1 MTAAHNISA
10 PAGLTGER
18 AVVVATKLNIPRVRG
33 QLIDRTALL
42 AQLVAAVDRKL
53 TVVSA
58 PAGWGKTTSLAQW
71 LADGAL
77 GSGARRYGWL
87 SIDPPDNDPV
97 RFWTYVM
104 CALRNADPSVGARA
118 LELVGMGADPLR
130 AVLPTLINEVAASS
144 AQLVLIL
151 DDYHLITN
159 QAVHDQMEFVLTR
172 MPANLHLVLACRS
185 DPSLPLARLRVRG
198 ELAELHTEHLRFEA
212 AEAETLLNTVLH
224 LDLSHADVELLCQR
238 TEGWAAGLYLA
249 ALSLGG
255 STGAGA
261 LINEF
266 DGDNRHIADYLM
278 AEVLDVQPAHLRRF
292 LLRTSVLRK
301 LSGPLCDAVL
311 HDSDSAAVLEAVE
324 HDNLFLVPLDLTRRW
339 YRYHH
344 LFAELLRTELHRAE
358 PELVPVLHQ
367 RAASWSAAEGL
378 IDAAVYHLLA
388 SGDIAATAQYIAD
401 HWAEEFNAGGL
412 TTVSGWL
419 DSLPEQTVRQDPRLS
434 VPRAWI
440 AVNEGR
446 ADDAAGWIKAIEA
459 HSGADTAAGGTIAA
473 QAVVLHA
480 IHAFKVGD
488 ITTSRETARRA
499 TTLDLG
505 AAPLA
510 RSGLYCIYGNALY
523 FSGLSEAAQEAYAEA
538 AARAEQI
545 GDRRYRIYAL
555 GYLAL
560 IAAEAG
566 DLIGAERMI
575 RRANG
580 GGTDL
585 AAREF
590 FVGVMVSM
598 AAGTIFDRR
607 GDISAA
613 AEAVD
618 MALASAR
625 QGGAIPEIA
634 KALLVQADI
643 AERLG
648 DAHTART
655 CRDEA
660 AAMLNR
666 RRGSGMDPIFLDAA
680 GARADVVATKSPTNV
695 ALTAQLTPKEQQL
708 LGLLATVLSRQEIAH
723 QLHVSLNTV
732 KTQQRSLYRKLG
744 ADDRHSAVERAR
756 KLGLL

>member
-1 MTAAHNISA
+1 MTAAAQKNSA
-10 PAGLTGER
+10 PASLTGER
-18 AVVVATKLNIPRVRG
+18 AVVVATKLNTPRVRA

-42 AQLVAAVDRKL
+42 ALLGAAVDRKL

-71 LADGAL
+71 VADTAPGPGAP
-77 GSGARRYGWL
+77 SYGWL

-97 RFWTYVM
+97 RFWTYVI
-104 CALRNADPSVGARA
+104 CALHNADPGVGTRA
-118 LELVGMGADPLR
+118 LELVSMDADSLR
-130 AVLPTLINEVAASS
+130 AVLPTLINEVATSS
-144 AQLVLIL
+144 TQLMLIL
-151 DDYHLITN
+151 DDYHLIVN
-159 QAVHDQMEFVLTR
+159 QTVHEQMEFLITR
-172 MPANLHLVLACRS
+172 MPANLHLVLASRS
-185 DPSLPLARLRVRG
+185 DPSLPLARLRARG

-212 AEAETLLNTVLH
+212 AEAEKLLNTVLH
-224 LDLSHADVELLCQR
+224 LNLPYADVELLCQR

-255 STGAGA
+255 STDAGA
-261 LINEF
+261 LIATF

-278 AEVLDVQPAHLRRF
+278 AEVLDAQPAHLRRF
-292 LLRTSVLRK
+292 LLRTSILRK

-311 HDSDSAAVLEAVE
+311 NDSDSAAVLEAIE
-324 HDNLFLVPLDLTRRW
+324 RDNLFLVSLDLTRRW

-344 LFAELLRTELHRAE
+344 LFAELLRTELSCAE
-358 PELVPVLHQ
+358 PELVPILHQ
-367 RAASWSAAEGL
+367 RAATWSAAEGL

-388 SGDIAATAQYIAD
+388 AGDIAATARYIAD
-401 HWAEEFNAGGL
+401 HWAQEFNAGGL

-446 ADDAAGWIKAIEA
+446 ADDAVDWINAIEA
-459 HSGADTAAGGTIAA
+459 QAGDDTAAGGTIAA

-488 ITTSRETARRA
+488 ITTSREMARRA
-499 TTLDLG
+499 TTLELG
-505 AAPLA
+505 EAPLA

-523 FSGLSEAAQEAYAEA
+523 FSGHSAAAREAYEQA
-538 AARAEQI
+538 ATRAEQI

-560 IAAEAG
+560 IAADAG

-585 AAREF
+585 AAQEF

-598 AAGTIFDRR
+598 AAATIFDRR
-607 GDISAA
+607 GDLSAA
-613 AEAVD
+613 AEAVG

-625 QGGAIPEIA
+625 QGGAVPEIA
-634 KALLVQADI
+634 KVLLAQADM
-643 AERLG
+643 AGRLG
-648 DAHTART
+648 DTDTARA
-655 CRDEA
+655 CRGEA
-660 AAMLNR
+660 TAMLDR
-666 RRGSGMDPIFLDAA
+666 RQGSGMDPVLLAA
-680 GARADVVATKSPTNV
+680 ARARPDVTAAKS
-695 ALTAQLTPKEQQL
+695 AAMYEQLTPKEQQL
-708 LGLLATVLSRQEIAH
+708 LGLLATVLSRQEIAR
-723 QLHVSLNTV
+723 QLYVSLNTV

-756 KLGLL
+756 NMGLL

>member
-1 MTAAHNISA
+1 MTAGQNTSA

-18 AVVVATKLNIPRVRG
+18 AVVVATKLNIPHVRG
-33 QLIDRTALL
+33 QLIDRAALIALL
-42 AQLVAAVDRKL
+42 GAAVNRKL
-53 TVVSA
+53 TLVSA

-71 LADGAL
+71 VADTAPA
-77 GSGARRYGWL
+77 SGAPRYGWL

-97 RFWTYVM
+97 RFWTYAI
-104 CALRNADPSVGARA
+104 CALHKADPAVGARA
-118 LELVGMGADPLR
+118 LELVGMGGDALR

-144 AQLVLIL
+144 AQLMLII
-151 DDYHLITN
+151 DDYHMITN
-159 QAVHDQMEFVLTR
+159 QTVHDQMEFVIMR
-172 MPANLHLVLACRS
+172 MPANLHLVLASRS
-185 DPSLPLARLRVRG
+185 DPSLPLARLRARG
-198 ELAELHTEHLRFEA
+198 ELVELHTAHLRFEA
-212 AEAETLLNTVLH
+212 AEAEKLLNTVLH
-224 LDLSHADVELLCQR
+224 LNLSPADVELLCQR

-249 ALSLGG
+249 ALSLSC
-255 STGAGA
+255 STDAGA
-261 LINEF
+261 LIATF

-278 AEVLDVQPAHLRRF
+278 DEVLDAQPAHLRRF
-292 LLRTSVLRK
+292 LLQTSILRK

-311 HDSDSAAVLEAVE
+311 QDSDSAAILQAIER
-324 HDNLFLVPLDLTRRW
+324 DNLFLVPLDLTRRW

-344 LFAELLRTELHRAE
+344 LFAELLRTELRRAE

-367 RAASWSAAEGL
+367 RAATWSAAHGL
-378 IDAAVYHLLA
+378 IDAAVHHLVA
-388 SGDIAATAQYIAD
+388 AGDIAATAQYIAD

-419 DSLPEQTVRQDPRLS
+419 DSLPEQMVRQDPRLS

-459 HSGADTAAGGTIAA
+459 GAAADTAAGGTIAA

-505 AAPLA
+505 EAPLA

-523 FSGLSEAAQEAYAEA
+523 FSGHSEAARDAYEQA
-538 AARAEQI
+538 ATRAERI
-545 GDRRYRIYAL
+545 GDHRYRIYAL
-555 GYLAL
+555 GYVAL

-566 DLIGAERMI
+566 DLDDAERMI

-580 GGTDL
+580 GGTGL
-585 AAREF
+585 AAQEF

-598 AAGTIFDRR
+598 AAATVFDRR
-607 GDISAA
+607 GNISAA
-613 AEAVD
+613 AEAVG

-634 KALLVQADI
+634 KALLAQADI
-643 AERLG
+643 AVRLG
-648 DAHTART
+648 DARVART
-655 CRDEA
+655 SRDEA
-660 AAMLNR
+660 ATMLDGR
-666 RRGSGMDPIFLDAA
+666 EGSGMDPALLAAA
-680 GARADVVATKSPTNV
+680 GACPDATAAKSATS
-695 ALTAQLTPKEQQL
+695 TAFNEQLTPKEQQL
-708 LGLLATVLSRQEIAH
+708 LGLLATVLSRQEIAR
-723 QLHVSLNTV
+723 QLYVSLNTV
-732 KTQQRSLYRKLG
+732 KSHQRSLYRKLG
-744 ADDRHSAVERAR
+744 ADDRHGAVQRAR
-756 KLGLL
+756 ELGLL